1 MQVAEG
7 FCGERIDVDGDG
19 GETEQA
25 ERVLKCFRVLGPSSL
40 KRRTH
45 DVTRF
50 GTVTRDVIR
59 RPAPRKTSE
68 SSYILSLEWIRA
80 CIPLSL

>member
-1 MQVAEG
+1 MAER

-19 GETEQA
+19 GRQREQA

-45 DVTRF
+45 DVTRRH
-50 GTVTRDVIR
+50 GT
-59 RPAPRKTSE
+59 
-68 SSYILSLEWIRA
+68 
-80 CIPLSL
+80 